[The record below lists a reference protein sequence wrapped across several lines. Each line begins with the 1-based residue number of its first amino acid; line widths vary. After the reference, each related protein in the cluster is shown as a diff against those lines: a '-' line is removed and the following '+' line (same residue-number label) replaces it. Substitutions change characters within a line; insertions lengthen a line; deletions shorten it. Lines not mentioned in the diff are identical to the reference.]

1 MNEITPA
8 DVGRR
13 VTFVRGIDWD
23 WHAQSEGTI
32 VLDVR
37 TVYTQPPGIRVKIGD
52 GTNGGYW
59 YAMGDVRLMP

>member
-13 VTFVRGIDWD
+13 VAFVRAIDWD
-23 WHAQSEGTI
+23 WYAQPKSTV

-37 TVYTQPPGIRVKIGD
+37 TVHEQPPGIRVKIGNE
-52 GTNGGYW
+52 TNGYW
-59 YAMGDVRLMP
+59 YTMGDVRLMP